1 MKIWNKKMKSSSGA
15 SFLLALAFFL
25 VCSLAGS
32 SILTMAQAYG
42 KRIDRKQREEAEYL
56 AVMSAVEFTK
66 EQIGLSNGL
75 WETESFEEYMENEVQ
90 KELLREVMEV
100 CRAYCENKTVSKHCI
115 LKLSLENGSGS
126 GNEMGTVEVRLS
138 VKTEDILEQMP
149 QLYEEE
155 AELELIES
163 SVPILL
169 EAEFFRAEGQ
179 GYDDNVMNMT
189 VYGTAV
195 CEMEESG
202 VGHRLSAVDLQWDK
216 PAVAKGGADK
226 HYEEETKEQFR

>member
-1 MKIWNKKMKSSSGA
+1 MKTWNEKIKSSSGA

-42 KRIDRKQREEAEYL
+42 KRTDRKQKEEAEYL
-56 AVMSAVEFTK
+56 AVLSAAEFLK
-66 EQIGLSNGL
+66 EQIILCDGT
-75 WETESFEEYMENEVQ
+75 WETEFFEEYVENEVQ

-100 CRAYCENKTVSKHCI
+100 CRAYCESETVSKRCI
-115 LKLSLENGSGS
+115 LKLSLENDLES
-126 GNEMGTVEVRLS
+126 GNGMRAIEVRLS
-138 VKTEDILEQMP
+138 VKTGDVLERMP
-149 QLYEEE
+149 EFYEEE
-155 AELELIES
+155 EGPELIES

-169 EAEFFRAEGQ
+169 EAEFFQAEGRD
-179 GYDDNVMNMT
+179 YDDAFLNMT
-189 VYGTAV
+189 VWGTAV

-202 VGHRLSAVDLQWDK
+202 TGHRLSAVDLHWDR

-226 HYEEETKEQFR
+226 DYEEEAKE